1 MRVFNRVSY
10 KMEFFRDILQYDYLA
25 NALIAAILA
34 GITCGIVG
42 TYIVSRRMVFLCG
55 GITHAS
61 FGGLGIAF
69 YLGLNPI
76 LGASAFA
83 VLSALGIEWAS
94 DKGRMREDSAIG
106 IIWSIGMAIGA
117 LFMSLAPG
125 YTSGDLASYMFGS
138 IITVTQ
144 QDILLLAI
152 VTAICLVGAIFF
164 SRPIMYV
171 AFDRSFSASQ
181 GIATRLLSYV
191 MSVVV
196 AITIVMAIRI
206 MGIVLLLSLFTIP
219 VVAANLLTKSYTTI
233 SLWASIIGV
242 LGAVIGLV
250 VSYNWEV
257 PPGVSIIFTLTIA
270 LFCAKLLSLRS
281 KKKQNAIENHT

>member
-1 MRVFNRVSY
+1 MRVFNSVSN

-76 LGASAFA
+76 LGASTFA

-117 LFMSLAPG
+117 LFMSITPG

-219 VVAANLLTKSYTTI
+219 VVAANSLTKSYTTI
-233 SLWASIIGV
+233 SLWASNIGV

>member
-1 MRVFNRVSY
+1 
-10 KMEFFRDILQYDYLA
+10 MEFFSDILRYEYLA
-25 NALIAAILA
+25 NALLAAIFA

-55 GITHAS
+55 GITHSS

-69 YLGLNPI
+69 YLGINPI
-76 LGASAFA
+76 LGALIFA
-83 VLSALGIEWAS
+83 ILSAIGVEWAS

-106 IIWSIGMAIGA
+106 IVWSIGMAIGA
-117 LFMSLAPG
+117 LFMSITPG

-144 QDILLLAI
+144 QDIILLGI
-152 VTAICLVGAIFF
+152 ITAICVIGAIALC
-164 SRPIMYV
+164 RQIMFV

-181 GIATRLLSYV
+181 GIATRIVSYT
-191 MSVVV
+191 MSIIV

-219 VVAANLLTKSYTTI
+219 VVTANSLTKSYATI
-233 SLWASIIGV
+233 TFWASVIGV
-242 LGAVIGLV
+242 VGAVAGLIL
-250 VSYNWEV
+250 SYNCEV

-270 LFCAKLLSLRS
+270 LIGAKLLSLRS
-281 KKKQNAIENHT
+281 KKKPNAIKNYT